1 MGWKNLNPDR
11 GTLPEGFPDAPV
23 VILVR
28 PQMGENIGMAARAM
42 LNCGISELRIVS
54 PRDGWPNEAARKNAS
69 GALLVV
75 DNATL
80 YDNLADAIADC
91 DFVLATTAR
100 DRDMVKPVFS
110 PDMASQAIIAEQK
123 QHKKTAILFGAERSG
138 LENDELSLADGLI
151 TVPLN
156 PNFSS
161 LNLAQ
166 AVLLVCY
173 QWYSKI
179 GAEATGQNELMNVL
193 RVGQSDTAN
202 KKEIGSLVNHIIDE
216 LDGNKFF
223 ANDEVKPVMIQNLT
237 NMFVRMR
244 MTSQESRTFHGI
256 VKSLVGRAWK
266 AKS

>member
-1 MGWKNLNPDR
+1 MGWKNLNPQR
-11 GTLPEGFPDAPV
+11 GQLPDNFPDAPV

-42 LNCGISELRIVS
+42 LNCGMTEMRIVA
-54 PRDGWPNEAARKNAS
+54 PRDEWPNEAARKSAS

-80 YDNLADAIADC
+80 YDNLAQAVEDC
-91 DFVLATTAR
+91 QYVVATTAR
-100 DRDMVKPVFS
+100 DRDMVKPVLA
-110 PDMASQAIIAEQK
+110 PDTSADTLIHEQSQGSK
-123 QHKKTAILFGAERSG
+123 CAILFGAERAG
-138 LENDELSLADGLI
+138 LENDELALADALV

-173 QWYSKI
+173 QWYAKA
-179 GAEATGQNELMNVL
+179 GATVTGQKEVTDIL
-193 RVGQSDTAN
+193 RIGQGDIAS
-202 KKEIGSLVNHIIDE
+202 KKAVDSLIAHIVEE
-216 LDGNKFF
+216 LDDTQFF
-223 ANDEVKPVMIQNLT
+223 ATDEVRPVMIQNLS

-244 MTSQESRTFHGI
+244 MTTQENRTFHGI
-256 VKSLVGRAWK
+256 IKALAGRSWQK
-266 AKS
+266 K